1 MYHTPL
7 GIRVFQGAE
16 RRLFVESLAMIV
28 DNLSIVDGPFDI
40 AVFDRLQRNQKI
52 AVLHAM
58 AKGLLCGQE
67 PAPRLTAAIEAAV
80 ATVFLQSHAMI
91 SLELDD
97 EFDELEEDAP
107 PHLSWCELILAAGRE
122 AEIDDLPSVTEDDPD
137 EWELLLDCLE
147 DRVLWDCDWEMEE
160 QLDADPDVS
169 QRVKREMGISDDY
182 FIAVPP
188 DPTDEEAE
196 RLLLELRELTGEAR

>member
-1 MYHTPL
+1 
-7 GIRVFQGAE
+7 
-16 RRLFVESLAMIV
+16 MIV

>member
-1 MYHTPL
+1 MYNTPL
-7 GIRVFQGAE
+7 GIRTLEGAE

-52 AVLHAM
+52 AVLNMM
-58 AKGLLCGQE
+58 AKALLCAQE
-67 PAPRLTAAIEAAV
+67 PAPQLTAAIEAAV
-80 ATVFLQSHAMI
+80 ATVFLQEYAMI

-107 PHLSWCELILAAGRE
+107 PHLSWCELLLAAGRE

-137 EWELLLDCLE
+137 EWDLLLDCLE

-169 QRVKREMGISDDY
+169 QRVKQEMGISDDY

-188 DPTDEEAE
+188 DPTDEEAN
-196 RLLLELRELTGEAR
+196 RLLLELRELTADAR

>member
-1 MYHTPL
+1 
-7 GIRVFQGAE
+7 
-16 RRLFVESLAMIV
+16 MIA

-40 AVFDRLQRNQKI
+40 AIFDRLQRNQKI
-52 AVLHAM
+52 AVLHTM

-80 ATVFLQSHAMI
+80 ATAFLQSHAMI
-91 SLELDD
+91 SLELDG
-97 EFDELEEDAP
+97 EFEESEEGLP
-107 PHLSWCELILAAGRE
+107 PRLSWRELILAAGHE
-122 AEIDDLPSVTEDDPD
+122 AEIGNLPNVTEDDPD
-137 EWELLLDCLE
+137 EWSLLLECLE
-147 DRVLWDCDWEMEE
+147 DQILWDCDWEMEE

-169 QRVKREMGISDDY
+169 QRVKQEMGINDDY

-196 RLLLELRELTGEAR
+196 RLLAELRELTREAR